1 MEINVK
7 DTVEKTD
14 VNNEISDVFD
24 LCVEDEYDNCR
35 LDKFLTDKFSDMSR
49 SYIQKQIKKTD
60 LSMLITRKLKAA
72 LNSNIMITSM

>member
-49 SYIQKQIKKTD
+49 SYIQKQIKD
-60 LSMLITRKLKAA
+60 GLSMLITRKLKAA

>member
-49 SYIQKQIKKTD
+49 SYIQKQIKDGFINVNNKKVK
-60 LSMLITRKLKAA
+60 SSFKLQH
-72 LNSNIMITSM
+72 NDNVM

>member
-24 LCVEDEYDNCR
+24 LCVEN
-35 LDKFLTDKFSDMSR
+35 F
-49 SYIQKQIKKTD
+49 
-60 LSMLITRKLKAA
+60 
-72 LNSNIMITSM
+72 